1 MVARPASA
9 SLGPIAPTSSS
20 SSAAVVPPH
29 QHPPPHSPLSDSE
42 ERAPKKQKRVTKACD
57 QCRRRRVKCEAFPN
71 ALSIDS
77 PCVICT
83 EQGSAHECSFTR
95 PTRKRG
101 PQAGLTKNLAERITG
116 LERFVGYLLA
126 VEGEEMLMA
135 KYRAF
140 FDQSDSS
147 TDAAAQMA
155 AWNRSQLSHLLENLV
170 ISPNT
175 SSAPAIVK
183 QEQQRLDSELGVH
196 DVVMDGSSPANSR
209 PSAPS
214 LQDLSPAAAAST
226 PGTATRVG
234 SDPFQGGSGGLKGT
248 GTEGDGSMASLSSN
262 VVLSLSD
269 EAIRNQMLDVYFHQI
284 VRPTLPILDKAQ
296 FFSWSAYLPPTDAA
310 TSIAAQALPA
320 ELYLSVFAVVAPYL
334 HSDSTHSS
342 ETFATAARFYLYS
355 SMKDPSVETVQA
367 CTLLAIA
374 DWGLNE
380 MSRAW
385 ILSSLSIALSI
396 TLGMHLRQQHDSR
409 TPTPSRLRTF
419 HAAIIVHTVFSL
431 RLSRPPIIN
440 CEDYD
445 VPLPPSEGSENFEL
459 WSLRHNA
466 NHLRGEYALEPIATI
481 ARRPGAV
488 RSSTLLLFSKT
499 ASLCT
504 LGLAVLRWSLRP
516 AAGGD
521 HGEVNRQN
529 LIKALVA
536 WERGLPP
543 ELMIGEP
550 STRGTDRVKERSRSI
565 IKMHMTLHS
574 LYARLSPSQ
583 EAVAEEG
590 RAFSYDPA
598 PESISMLLQ
607 LTTTS
612 RDLFTYLRTMP
623 SVEMALDVLVKAGL
637 GEDPSVSGAYEEL
650 GRVHRL
656 VRRQGVVSRLSA
668 PNMATPLSTEGGY
681 DSPINAFV
689 QMHPMSQVN
698 RPPHPL
704 TSSLHGTTQPAK
716 DSSHAS
722 LVNAEALSVPTEPFQ
737 AFLSYSDV
745 LGPSATASTVLDFG
759 SWDQSDLLVSLGLVS
774 DPTAGSQAWQP
785 PPSSDMSGSHN
796 GQHLPVLDESK
807 PISLRPMATTGATEF
822 PHSGLNDGEV
832 GHGNSHTS
840 IGHTTP
846 LRGEGNN
853 AAFMFE
859 NFGQGTDLL
868 ARWLDRDSWA
878 TGSSGEPIQGLSTGD
893 SEQDLPSNTG
903 MMLDPSSGEGMMM

>member
-1 MVARPASA
+1 
-9 SLGPIAPTSSS
+9 
-20 SSAAVVPPH
+20 
-29 QHPPPHSPLSDSE
+29 
-42 ERAPKKQKRVTKACD
+42 
-57 QCRRRRVKCEAFPN
+57 
-71 ALSIDS
+71 
-77 PCVICT
+77 
-83 EQGSAHECSFTR
+83 
-95 PTRKRG
+95 
-101 PQAGLTKNLAERITG
+101 
-116 LERFVGYLLA
+116 
-126 VEGEEMLMA
+126 
-135 KYRAF
+135 
-140 FDQSDSS
+140 
-147 TDAAAQMA
+147 
-155 AWNRSQLSHLLENLV
+155 
-170 ISPNT
+170 
-175 SSAPAIVK
+175 
-183 QEQQRLDSELGVH
+183 
-196 DVVMDGSSPANSR
+196 
-209 PSAPS
+209 
-214 LQDLSPAAAAST
+214 
-226 PGTATRVG
+226 
-234 SDPFQGGSGGLKGT
+234 
-248 GTEGDGSMASLSSN
+248 MASLSSN
-262 VVLSLSD
+262 VVLSLPD
-269 EAIRNQMLDVYFHQI
+269 EAIRNQMIDVYFHQI
-284 VRPTLPILDKAQ
+284 VHPTLPILDKAQ

-342 ETFATAARFYLYS
+342 ETFAAAARFYLYS

-380 MSRAW
+380 LSRAW

-396 TLGMHLRQQHDSR
+396 TLGMHRRQQHDSL
-409 TPTPSRLRTF
+409 TPSPSRLRTF
-419 HAAIIVHTVFSL
+419 HAAIIVHTLLSL

-459 WSLRHNA
+459 WSLGHNA

-521 HGEVNRQN
+521 HGEADRQN

-565 IKMHMTLHS
+565 IEMHMTLHS

-583 EAVAEEG
+583 EAVAEGG

-607 LTTTS
+607 LTTTT

-623 SVEMALDVLVKAGL
+623 LVEMALDVLVKAGL
-637 GEDPSVSGAYEEL
+637 GEEPSVSGAYEEL

-656 VRRQGVVSRLSA
+656 VRREGAVSRFSA

-681 DSPINAFV
+681 DSPIDAFV
-689 QMHPMSQVN
+689 QMHPTSQVD

-716 DSSHAS
+716 DSPHAS
-722 LVNAEALSVPTEPFQ
+722 LAHAEALSVSTEPFQ

-785 PPSSDMSGSHN
+785 PPSSDMSSSHHV
-796 GQHLPVLDESK
+796 QHLPVLDASK
-807 PISLRPMATTGATEF
+807 PISLQPLATAGATEF
-822 PHSGLNDGEV
+822 PHSGLNDAEV
-832 GHGNSHTS
+832 GPGNSHTS
-840 IGHTTP
+840 IGYATP
-846 LRGEGNN
+846 LGGEENN
-853 AAFMFE
+853 AAFMFDH
-859 NFGQGTDLL
+859 FGQGTDLL
-868 ARWLDRDSWA
+868 ARWLDRGSWA